1 MIVSFS
7 PCWCWFFHLH
17 TGRDQIGPFP
27 SQSLVTAST
36 LPSNHK
42 QAWPC
47 YIVPYCIIVSYVIAS
62 SVIVASVVALSVILS
77 SVIVSSAIVSCT
89 SRRPWIVFPCFLVRV
104 IITKY
109 SSAVSFYLFCLN
121 SIFLKTDLPRHCTRS
136 VYIRVFPWRH
146 CSWLIVLASD
156 MWRYL
161 M

>member
-77 SVIVSSAIVSCT
+77 SVIVASAIVSCT

-109 SSAVSFYLFCLN
+109 SSAVSFYLFLFKQYFSQN
-121 SIFLKTDLPRHCTRS
+121 RS
-136 VYIRVFPWRH
+136 PTSLHQKRLLRVFLWRH